1 MGKNYSRE
9 YLEQLKLGK
18 GGVLV
23 GDTALII
30 LKALLE
36 SGVSYLGG
44 YPGAPTSSL
53 HDAIADAYEEILR
66 PMGVY
71 FEGSGNEAA
80 AAAMLEASVH
90 TRMRGAVNW
99 KVVGNNVAADP
110 LAHVAATGVQGG
122 AMVFVGEDYGVNSTS
137 VAERSLPY
145 AHKSSLICIDP
156 RGDAQTMARL
166 VKEGFRLS
174 EYSNMPVLYLLRTRT
189 GNMKGRLV
197 CDDNVEPP
205 ISMKRRLEYVEVQP
219 HRVTL
224 PPFMPLQERWK
235 FEQRV
240 PAACRYIVQNHLN
253 ELFPGTDPEAS
264 VGIITHGMIYNT
276 LMRVLYLLGEAD
288 LTGRCRFPVLC
299 LNVVHPLAPEEILGF
314 LRGKER
320 VLVVEE
326 GMPNLLE
333 QQIRAMAQ
341 KEGLPVEIFA
351 KDFVPL
357 AGELTPESLMPAV
370 ARFLAQEIYRGNGR
384 SAEVMAR
391 MEAMQSHLK
400 QASTYL
406 GEPVKPRPPIFC
418 TGCPERPIFSA
429 LKIMEQEVGR
439 TYYPGDIGCYSMGGL
454 PPFGYQDSI
463 TGMGTGLASA
473 SAIGRALSK
482 RPITFMGDGTFWH
495 SGLTTSLANAVYNNQ
510 DAVLVIFENFWTS
523 MTGQQENP
531 ATGRNM
537 RGEPI
542 ARMDIEGTLRGM
554 GVGWI
559 RKVNP
564 YSVKH
569 SLKVLQEA
577 YTTTEPGLKVVI
589 SEAECQLEKQRRLR
603 PVLKQQIEAG
613 KPVSEGK
620 FGVDEDVCVGDH
632 ACIRYNGCPSLTV
645 KKSPDPLRD
654 DEIVTIAQTCVGCG
668 LCGEIAHAAIL
679 CPSFYEVKVVHNP
692 GLLSRLSYSV
702 NRLLLSALFGVRI

>member
-1 MGKNYSRE
+1 MGRNYSRE
-9 YLEQLKLGK
+9 YLEQLKLGR

-23 GDTALII
+23 GDSALII
-30 LKALLE
+30 LKAMLE

-44 YPGAPTSSL
+44 YPGAPTSGL
-53 HDAIADAYEEILR
+53 HDAIADAYEDILK
-66 PMGVY
+66 PMGIY

-122 AMVFVGEDYGVNSTS
+122 AMVFVGEDYGVTSTS

-145 AHKSSLICIDP
+145 AHKSCLICIDP

-166 VKEGFRLS
+166 VKEGFRIS

-197 CDDNVEPP
+197 CEDNVEPP
-205 ISMKRRLEYVEVQP
+205 ISMKHRLEYVEVLP

-224 PPFMPLQERWK
+224 PPFMAMQEKWK
-235 FEQRV
+235 FEERV
-240 PAACRYIVQNHLN
+240 PAACRYIVENGLN
-253 ELFPGTDPEAS
+253 DHFPGEDAS
-264 VGIITHGMIYNT
+264 STLGIVTHGVVYNT

-288 LTGRCRFPVLC
+288 LTGKLSFSVLC
-299 LNVVHPLAPEEILGF
+299 LNVVHPLAPEEIVGF
-314 LRGKER
+314 LKGKDK
-320 VLVVEE
+320 VLIVEE

-341 KEGLPVEIFA
+341 KERLLVEIFG
-351 KDFVPL
+351 KDYVPV
-357 AGELTPESLMPAV
+357 AGELTPENLMPGV
-370 ARFLAQEIYRGNGR
+370 AKFLAGEVYRGNGR
-384 SAEVMAR
+384 SAEVMER
-391 MEAMQSHLK
+391 LDAMQRHLK
-400 QASTYL
+400 EAFNYL

-454 PPFGYQDSI
+454 PPFNYQESI

-473 SAIGRALSK
+473 SAIGRAFTR

-537 RGEPI
+537 RGEPLP
-542 ARMDIEGTLRGM
+542 RMDIEATLKGM
-554 GVGWI
+554 GVQWVK
-559 RKVNP
+559 KVNP

-577 YTTTEPGLKVVI
+577 YTTPEPGLKVVV
-589 SEAECQLEKQRRLR
+589 SEAECQLERQRRLR
-603 PVLKQQIEAG
+603 PMVKRQIEAG
-613 KPVSEGK
+613 KPVEEGK

-654 DEIVTIAQTCVGCG
+654 DEIVTISQTCVGCG
-668 LCGEIAHAAIL
+668 LCGEVAHAAIL

-692 GLLSRLSYSV
+692 GLLSRALFAL
-702 NRLLLSALFGVRI
+702 NRFLMAALFGVRI